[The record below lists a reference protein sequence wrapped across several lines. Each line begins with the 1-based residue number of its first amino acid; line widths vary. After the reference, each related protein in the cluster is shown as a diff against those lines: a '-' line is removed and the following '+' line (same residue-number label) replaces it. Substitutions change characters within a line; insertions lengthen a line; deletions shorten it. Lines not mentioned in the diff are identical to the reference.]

1 MAKSGVKGRDK
12 ALLRVG
18 ELEKRVNELE
28 VKLDII
34 EDGVLSMFLLHNAGE
49 FSDADEIM
57 SRLRNIMAEARGI

>member
-18 ELEKRVNELE
+18 ELEKRINELE

-34 EDGVLSMFLLHNAGE
+34 EDGVLDMLLLHNAGH
-49 FSDADEIM
+49 FSDSDEII
-57 SRLRNIMAEARGI
+57 SRLRTIMSTARGV